1 MAVPTQ
7 AISAQ
12 VKALQADLQARSA
25 AATVMEPVNVPP
37 PPTLAVDP
45 AGVPNPPV
53 EPTDEIV
60 EIEFAD
66 KVKRNIKAS
75 WQRQVPLLAS
85 SKIMRSSLKFDRYIF
100 PLLNG
105 DTLRWSEDVDTKREL
120 GEMVEELRCYG
131 MALSEG
137 QLQSVSDGSGFTRQI
152 NKVRDYINS
161 HEAACFNR
169 SYRNATSQFAVE
181 WDKYVMVL
189 AAKLQCD
196 KMESLKF
203 TLLRDTVVSK
213 DIYSLLDL
221 NLKYRNVVYE
231 FFDWFDAFVIKG
243 DREGLVRRTVDI
255 ALNIDTSALNGAADV
270 MAIVSN
276 VLTSFKGSSIN
287 KDTVLA
293 KLVSIAK
300 VSDLRGQGD
309 TRRNQSCWRWWP
321 EGQTVQVQSSRS
333 GGSKAASGNRTH
345 HDGGAYGRVVAASK
359 RFDTAARLY
368 YQAAWTPDQ
377 EVTRREVEQELI
389 ARTMALARAQKR
401 AEAPPRYPPE
411 VRQQMSAAY
420 HRVYDSTKDKVAA
433 MRAMQEISRA
443 YWTAQRHGM
452 EPDAYRKYPSY
463 DAKVIPLKA
472 RYSELYSQ
480 PGKTDIEKRAIYK
493 EYMERRKALG
503 PNPRAR
509 RPTTAQNYLRGTYSA
524 YRTENPQKF
533 AQNALDEEAMLA
545 AQYGEQCPGW

>member
-1 MAVPTQ
+1 MAASAQ

-12 VKALQADLQARSA
+12 VKALQADLQARSG

-161 HEAACFNR
+161 HETACFNR
-169 SYRNATSQFAVE
+169 SYRNATTQFAAQ
-181 WDKYVMVL
+181 WDRYVAVL
-189 AAKLQCD
+189 GAKLQCE

-231 FFDWFDAFVIKG
+231 FFDWFDAFVIRG
-243 DREGLVRRTVDI
+243 DREGLVRRTVDV
-255 ALNIDTSALNGAADV
+255 ALNIDMSVLNGASDV
-270 MAIVSN
+270 MSIVSN
-276 VLTSFKGSSIN
+276 ILTSFKGANIN
-287 KDTVLA
+287 KETIIA
-293 KLVSIAK
+293 KLASIAQ
-300 VSDLRGQGD
+300 VSELRGQGE
-309 TRRNQSCWRWWP
+309 T
-321 EGQTVQVQSSRS
+321 
-333 GGSKAASGNRTH
+333 
-345 HDGGAYGRVVAASK
+345 
-359 RFDTAARLY
+359 
-368 YQAAWTPDQ
+368 
-377 EVTRREVEQELI
+377 
-389 ARTMALARAQKR
+389 
-401 AEAPPRYPPE
+401 
-411 VRQQMSAAY
+411 SA
-420 HRVYDSTKDKVAA
+420 
-433 MRAMQEISRA
+433 
-443 YWTAQRHGM
+443 
-452 EPDAYRKYPSY
+452 
-463 DAKVIPLKA
+463 
-472 RYSELYSQ
+472 
-480 PGKTDIEKRAIYK
+480 
-493 EYMERRKALG
+493 
-503 PNPRAR
+503 
-509 RPTTAQNYLRGTYSA
+509 
-524 YRTENPQKF
+524 
-533 AQNALDEEAMLA
+533 
-545 AQYGEQCPGW
+545 

>member
-37 PPTLAVDP
+37 LPRLPSTRP
-45 AGVPNPPV
+45 AFLTSCRTHRRDRGDRVCGQGEAQHQGFMATPSAASR
-53 EPTDEIV
+53 
-60 EIEFAD
+60 IEQDHA
-66 KVKRNIKAS
+66 
-75 WQRQVPLLAS
+75 QLTQ
-85 SKIMRSSLKFDRYIF
+85 
-100 PLLNG
+100 
-105 DTLRWSEDVDTKREL
+105 DVDTKREL

-131 MALSEG
+131 MVLSEG

-293 KLVSIAK
+293 KLVSTVK
-300 VSDLRGQGD
+300 VSDLRGQGE
-309 TRRNQSCWRWWP
+309 T
-321 EGQTVQVQSSRS
+321 
-333 GGSKAASGNRTH
+333 
-345 HDGGAYGRVVAASK
+345 
-359 RFDTAARLY
+359 
-368 YQAAWTPDQ
+368 
-377 EVTRREVEQELI
+377 
-389 ARTMALARAQKR
+389 
-401 AEAPPRYPPE
+401 
-411 VRQQMSAAY
+411 
-420 HRVYDSTKDKVAA
+420 ST
-433 MRAMQEISRA
+433 
-443 YWTAQRHGM
+443 
-452 EPDAYRKYPSY
+452 
-463 DAKVIPLKA
+463 
-472 RYSELYSQ
+472 
-480 PGKTDIEKRAIYK
+480 
-493 EYMERRKALG
+493 
-503 PNPRAR
+503 
-509 RPTTAQNYLRGTYSA
+509 
-524 YRTENPQKF
+524 
-533 AQNALDEEAMLA
+533 
-545 AQYGEQCPGW
+545 

>member
-1 MAVPTQ
+1 
-7 AISAQ
+7 
-12 VKALQADLQARSA
+12 
-25 AATVMEPVNVPP
+25 
-37 PPTLAVDP
+37 
-45 AGVPNPPV
+45 
-53 EPTDEIV
+53 
-60 EIEFAD
+60 
-66 KVKRNIKAS
+66 
-75 WQRQVPLLAS
+75 
-85 SKIMRSSLKFDRYIF
+85 
-100 PLLNG
+100 
-105 DTLRWSEDVDTKREL
+105 
-120 GEMVEELRCYG
+120 MVEELRCYG

-309 TRRNQSCWRWWP
+309 TMLRSLTGAVLYQPPKPKVAGAGRKVKP
-321 EGQTVQVQSSRS
+321 SRFNPLDL
-333 GGSKAASGNRTH
+333 AAPKRPQGNRTH

-452 EPDAYRKYPSY
+452 EPDAYRKYRAEERKRAKQAERAKTAPLRAQRSAALASY

-545 AQYGEQCPGW
+545 AQYGAARRSQPAGSVVVLGDATATPSRSSFPSLLSVGPAPSTVAILPPASNAPAGNSTSASYTDGPAKATIHLQGTDG